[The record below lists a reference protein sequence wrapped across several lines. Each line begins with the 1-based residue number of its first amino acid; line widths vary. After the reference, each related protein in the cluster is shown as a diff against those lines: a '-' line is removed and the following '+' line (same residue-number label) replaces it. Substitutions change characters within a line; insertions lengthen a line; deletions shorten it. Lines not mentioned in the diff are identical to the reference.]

1 MPKWSNDVQN
11 DYNLMFAKVVLNC
24 PLTRLTGIFYVQM
37 GNFIPPSKV
46 VGGHN
51 KLRLPIINRGIQH

>member
-1 MPKWSNDVQN
+1 MPKCSSDVQN
-11 DYNLMFAKVVLNC
+11 DYNLMFAKVVLSC
-24 PLTRLTGIFYVQM
+24 PLTRITSIFDVQM

-51 KLRLPIINRGIQH
+51 KLRLPIIGRGPT